1 MIDLSR
7 AWPIRYGIIMAAK
20 RQKISTDL
28 DSNVNIAGVD
38 VMAAEIQGNLN
49 STDDI
54 ELVQKDSRCMRP
66 DCRFCFHCDQLL
78 SLKTYKAHKRRFGE
92 EVSDINLAISI
103 V

>member
-1 MIDLSR
+1 
-7 AWPIRYGIIMAAK
+7 MAAK

-28 DSNVNIAGVD
+28 DSNIAGVD
-38 VMAAEIQGNLN
+38 VMTTKIQGSLN
-49 STDDI
+49 SMDDI

-66 DCRFCFHCDQLL
+66 DRRFCFHFDQLL

-103 V
+103 